1 MSFDVLGELVQLGWV
16 SFLGFA
22 LMFFPCFLV
31 FSVGLWTC
39 SVGFLYGLAFRILS
53 IK

>member
-22 LMFFPCFLV
+22 LMFFPCF
-31 FSVGLWTC
+31 F
-39 SVGFLYGLAFRILS
+39 GFFGWALDLFCWLFVWPCF
-53 IK
+53 